1 MTYCVEHVSLV
12 GPDINTEKSEVM
24 IKKSVQTP
32 HKTVQLP
39 HRTCAVWHVFDKEEY

>member
-12 GPDINTEKSEVM
+12 GSDMEVINTEKSEVM

-32 HKTVQLP
+32 HKTV
-39 HRTCAVWHVFDKEEY
+39 